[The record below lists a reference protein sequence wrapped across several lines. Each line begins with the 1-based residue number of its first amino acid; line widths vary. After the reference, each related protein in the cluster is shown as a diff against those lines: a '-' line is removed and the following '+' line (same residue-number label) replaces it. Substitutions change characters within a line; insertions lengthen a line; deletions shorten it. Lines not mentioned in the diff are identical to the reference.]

1 MKSYPYIS
9 IDLNGSIGEQLFQIA
24 ELCVFKKKSK
34 IKRKIL
40 IKSDDNKILNTIFKN
55 AFKTCS
61 NDKYNL
67 IDFLS
72 ISSNYEDYYSNSN
85 NIKLLEYNRIFNND
99 IKEKL
104 TYIVYKNEDLMYAA
118 YFKYREILEFFG
130 NNTHDEDIVAIDY
143 CNDYNKEFY
152 INALKIYNKEKIVIF
167 SKEHIDYDTI
177 FSKDK
182 YNIYC
187 VKNIDNET
195 EFILYSMFKHNLIS
209 ESLNFLWSSYISHYE
224 NKKIVAHSNF
234 KNISNNFI
242 THYL

>member
-24 ELCVFKKKSK
+24 ELCVFNKNSK

-40 IKSDDNKILNTIFKN
+40 FKSDDNKLLNTIFKN

-61 NDKYNL
+61 NDKYNS

-72 ISSNYEDYYSNSN
+72 INSNYEDYYNSSN
-85 NIKLLEYNRIFNND
+85 NMKLLEYKRNFNND

-104 TYIVYKNEDLMYAA
+104 TYIAYKNEDLMYSA
-118 YFKYREILEFFG
+118 YFKYKEILEFFG
-130 NNTHDEDIVAIDY
+130 NNTQDEDIVAIDY
-143 CNDYNKEFY
+143 CDNYNKKFY
-152 INALKIYNKEKIVIF
+152 INALKIFNKEKLVIF
-167 SKEHIDYDTI
+167 GKEHIDYDTI

-182 YNIYC
+182 YYIYC
-187 VKNIDNET
+187 VQNIDNET

-234 KNISNNFI
+234 KNINNNFI

>member
-24 ELCVFKKKSK
+24 ELCIFKKKSK

-40 IKSDDNKILNTIFKN
+40 IKSDGNKFLNTIFKN
-55 AFKTCS
+55 AFKTCL
-61 NDKYNL
+61 NDKYIS

-72 ISSNYEDYYSNSN
+72 ISSNYKDYYSNNN
-85 NIKLLEYNRIFNND
+85 NIKLLEYNRNFNND

-104 TYIVYKNEDLMYAA
+104 TYIVYKN
-118 YFKYREILEFFG
+118 
-130 NNTHDEDIVAIDY
+130 
-143 CNDYNKEFY
+143 KEFY
-152 INALKIYNKEKIVIF
+152 INALKIFNKEKLVIF
-167 SKEHIDYDTI
+167 SKEHIDYDAI

-182 YNIYC
+182 YDIYC
-187 VKNIDNET
+187 VNNIDNET
-195 EFILYSMFKHNLIS
+195 EFILYSMFKYNLIS
-209 ESLNFLWSSYISHYE
+209 ESLNLLWSSYISHYD

-234 KNISNNFI
+234 KNISNDFI